1 MKRNLL
7 HTLAEIGSP
16 CQYPLPQKTSLLCSI
31 KKKKKKVLSIYRKLK
46 TSPAKRQTLHGVLR
60 FLNFS
65 HFCFLNFFFYETFRT
80 SGKVHIKEMVHVFG
94 PGSSCE
100 TAAAAAAVCFV

>member
-31 KKKKKKVLSIYRKLK
+31 KKNKVLSIYRKFK

-80 SGKVHIKEMVHVFG
+80 SGKIHIKEMVHVFG
-94 PGSSCE
+94 PGLSCE
-100 TAAAAAAVCFV
+100 TAAAVCFV